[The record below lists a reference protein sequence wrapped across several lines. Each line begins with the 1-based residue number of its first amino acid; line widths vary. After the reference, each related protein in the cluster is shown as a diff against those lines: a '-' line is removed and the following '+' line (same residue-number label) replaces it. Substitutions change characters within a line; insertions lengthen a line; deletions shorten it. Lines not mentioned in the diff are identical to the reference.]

1 MVLER
6 LRDRLAGSDAYRCGL
21 CAQPFDRER
30 LNCPA
35 CGSSE
40 IVTE

>member
-1 MVLER
+1 MMPSR
-6 LRDRLAGSDAYRCGL
+6 LRDRLSGPDTYRCGF

-40 IVTE
+40 IVAD